1 MTDTATADVLRATIT
16 VNLGPPPSSRSS
28 SLSPGDNLSLAGFVH
43 CGDEVLGAQGCGS
56 GWFWQVEVAGTAS
69 NGATNWT
76 VTQDR
81 NSRTTTLTYTNFT
94 TQTTTQGYARDNPN
108 SSLVQQTQNSIFWLD
123 APGILNASSL
133 LYIDDQTSLTSRIC
147 LAVVPTLCA
156 CVDWNNH
163 LIGNKNLAGT
173 PTVDISKSTASV
185 TQSLYAC
192 NPQR

>member
-1 MTDTATADVLRATIT
+1 
-16 VNLGPPPSSRSS
+16 
-28 SLSPGDNLSLAGFVH
+28 
-43 CGDEVLGAQGCGS
+43 
-56 GWFWQVEVAGTAS
+56 VEVAGTVS

-108 SSLVQQTQNSIFWLD
+108 SSPVQQTQNSIFWLD
-123 APGILNASSL
+123 APGILNASNI

-147 LAVVPTLCA
+147 LTVVPTLCA
-156 CVDWNNH
+156 CVDWNYH
-163 LIGNKNLAGT
+163 LIGDKNLAGT

-185 TQSLYAC
+185 TQSSYAC